1 MIFLEGKMEMSFFKL
16 RISNIPSHVLCVVCD
31 GHDQIFS
38 TNGED
43 TILIVNCY
51 LSICKSGGGQ
61 WHYWYYAG
69 SGATLPHGS
78 LAIIIIYAGNTALH
92 LPGGPE
98 AVRETQNF
106 CQNNPGVWTKLI
118 WLRDRAS
125 RSPGPM
131 GEHQAEELVVWH
143 LAPGLAS
150 LQSRGTR
157 QWSFQ
162 LSVCRCLLVFLM
174 MPLHQLL
181 VAINTFKTFSVPN

>member
-1 MIFLEGKMEMSFFKL
+1 MCRVWWPWPNLKHKWG
-16 RISNIPSHVLCVVCD
+16 R
-31 GHDQIFS
+31 HDI
-38 TNGED
+38 
-43 TILIVNCY
+43 NCY

-162 LSVCRCLLVFLM
+162 LSVCWCLLVFLM

>member
-16 RISNIPSHVLCVVCD
+16 RTSNIPSHVSFMCRVWWPWPNLKHKW
-31 GHDQIFS
+31 GRHDI
-38 TNGED
+38 
-43 TILIVNCY
+43 NCY

-118 WLRDRAS
+118 WQSLTVTRSHGRAS
-125 RSPGPM
+125 GGGVGSLTPGT
-131 GEHQAEELVVWH
+131 W
-143 LAPGLAS
+143 PGLTS
-150 LQSRGTR
+150 KSWNKTVKF
-157 QWSFQ
+157 SI
-162 LSVCRCLLVFLM
+162 VCLLVFVGF
-174 MPLHQLL
+174 PND
-181 VAINTFKTFSVPN
+181 AITSIACGDKHF